1 VITALPRQGQS
12 KSYRAANYDVL
23 VDSPVH
29 AGKVDLIPFAV
40 GKTKFRVAM
49 AGIGNYSEKQLIADS
64 DEDRPGDLRGVRRRA
79 RRGALRRLHV
89 HLPPAARAIARG
101 SST

>member
-1 VITALPRQGQS
+1 MITVLPRSGVQQ
-12 KSYRAANYDVL
+12 SYRAANYDVL

-49 AGIGNYSEKQLIADS
+49 AGIGNYSEKNIL
-64 DEDRPGDLRGVRRRA
+64 L
-79 RRGALRRLHV
+79 L
-89 HLPPAARAIARG
+89 
-101 SST
+101 T